1 MSHLVHHTI
10 KLIGKFV
17 SKQSDNQ
24 YTILVLIDE
33 QLSILL
39 FCQDDQIGNASYY
52 DHFTTKVEWRQL
64 IRQEYDA
71 ITLQNC

>member
-24 YTILVLIDE
+24 YTILVLIAE

-39 FCQDDQIGNASYY
+39 FCQDDQIGNATYY

-64 IRQEYDA
+64 IR
-71 ITLQNC
+71 